1 MTADEVTATW
11 GLLPDPRGT
20 MRAGTSEALVPDAAQ
35 VVAATACLYSNRSNI
50 ATYAL
55 NIESGKTKTYSAEQ
69 ARVLANEYNND
80 AVRNLPPG
88 WAIARVN
95 KGWHTITVFAYDR
108 GPDVEVARAA
118 DVLATNGAYRGY
130 LLTVP
135 APVSPNMGQ

>member
-35 VVAATACLYSNRSNI
+35 VVAATACLYSNLLGATDPPNI
-50 ATYAL
+50 G
-55 NIESGKTKTYSAEQ
+55 SGKTKTYSAEQ

-80 AVRNLPPG
+80 AVRNLPPKFG
-88 WAIARVN
+88 IPAVN

-118 DVLATNGAYRGY
+118 NVMATNGAYRGY